1 MGAGCYLCEMR
12 YGTIPGHEAG
22 DAVGAC
28 KQCSVFAC
36 LAHGYRNGS
45 KPAYICGC
53 CLPNLLTTAA
63 IKQVGIGGG
72 PSKPSPGGPST
83 GDTPSYTDPAID
95 ITELADAIGNLQ
107 DDRWSWLNKDVE
119 FLTRALAEPAAPE
132 LLRGFTNPNA
142 ARARELMAAAVAIA
156 HQLRLPAHELL
167 PPLQAV
173 MGVFVNVGR

>member
-1 MGAGCYLCEMR
+1 MK
-12 YGTIPGHEAG
+12 YGTIPGHDAG

-36 LAHGYRNGS
+36 LAHGYRNGG

-72 PSKPSPGGPST
+72 PSKPSPARPST
-83 GDTPSYTDPAID
+83 SGPPSYADPAID
-95 ITELADAIGNLQ
+95 INELADAIADLHEH
-107 DDRWSWLNKDVE
+107 RWAWLRKDVE
-119 FLTRALAEPAAPE
+119 YLARALAEPRAPE
-132 LLRGFTNPNA
+132 FLRGFANPSA
-142 ARARELMAAAVAIA
+142 TRSRELMAAAVAIA
-156 HQLRLPAHELL
+156 HQLKLPAHELL
-167 PPLQAV
+167 PSLQAV